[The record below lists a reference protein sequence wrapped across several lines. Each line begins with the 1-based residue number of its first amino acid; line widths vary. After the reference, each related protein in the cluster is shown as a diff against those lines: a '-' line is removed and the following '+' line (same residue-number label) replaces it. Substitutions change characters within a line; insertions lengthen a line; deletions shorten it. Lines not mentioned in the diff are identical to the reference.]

1 MTTAAAG
8 VGGEARMGRM
18 GTLPLL
24 LALAAALADACQ
36 LTDTEGDTW
45 DMSFAAG
52 IQQTRGPSTT
62 GTYDVRAPTPPLPSA
77 AATALTAVRGRQYE
91 WDVCQNVNPV
101 PSACQIGGVLGTAA
115 LRHEATFCA
124 QLAPDINLNPAGTVL
139 TKAGT
144 GVVVSWSEP
153 TSGLSF
159 TLQIE
164 CATTAAPGL
173 ATEGNAPVVIWRHE
187 GVCTA
192 GPGPDIPP
200 IDVIENYWGRTTLIL
215 MGVGLFLYIVGGT
228 YYQQSQE
235 GKTGTACLQDLG
247 RDSFPP
253 SHVAF
258 WSGLPSLVRDVR
270 SSTPPTTTTTQQP
283 YPHAPPTT
291 AHRRCWLVPPL
302 PGSIAACVLAGRA
315 LLPRDGGRVAPV
327 TPLPLPGAL
336 VRRPRG

>member
-1 MTTAAAG
+1 M
-8 VGGEARMGRM
+8 
-18 GTLPLL
+18 
-24 LALAAALADACQ
+24 
-36 LTDTEGDTW
+36 
-45 DMSFAAG
+45 
-52 IQQTRGPSTT
+52 
-62 GTYDVRAPTPPLPSA
+62 
-77 AATALTAVRGRQYE
+77 RGRQYE

-173 ATEGNAPVVIWRHE
+173 ATEGNAPVVVWRHE
-187 GVCTA
+187 GVCAA

-215 MGVGLFLYIVGGT
+215 MGVGLFLYAVGGT
-228 YYQQSQE
+228 YYQQSQQ

-270 SSTPPTTTTTQQP
+270 SSAPPPPPT
-283 YPHAPPTT
+283 PTT
-291 AHRRCWLVPPL
+291 LPTRTTAATGATGIPPPVPPL
-302 PGSIAACVLAGRA
+302 PGSIAARVLTGRA
-315 LLPRDGGRVAPV
+315 LLPRDGGRAAPV
-327 TPLPLPGAL
+327 SPLPLPGAL